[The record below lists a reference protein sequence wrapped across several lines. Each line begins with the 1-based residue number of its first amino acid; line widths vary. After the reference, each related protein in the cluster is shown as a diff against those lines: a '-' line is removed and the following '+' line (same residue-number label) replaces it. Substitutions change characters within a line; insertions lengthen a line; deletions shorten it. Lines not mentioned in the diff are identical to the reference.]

1 MSYTEFH
8 DQRNGFWTSRS
19 REVASWFSGSGCV
32 PYHKGRG
39 FESRLVQYFVVILD
53 YGEKDGKTQYFLST
67 GPYFKTSKKGQKLH
81 KFISKGQGGG
91 GDLNRPLTGGGGLG
105 GARRGSNSTFE
116 AGGSVREYD
125 HTLAESVAL
134 QGSDASSEGA

>member
-1 MSYTEFH
+1 MNGGKGNIANLKITLHIIVFETEYEVHRNMSYIEIH

-81 KFISKGQGGG
+81 KFISKGQWNC
-91 GDLNRPLTGGGGLG
+91 LK
-105 GARRGSNSTFE
+105 GACDDDFLFRRTD
-116 AGGSVREYD
+116 R
-125 HTLAESVAL
+125 
-134 QGSDASSEGA
+134 